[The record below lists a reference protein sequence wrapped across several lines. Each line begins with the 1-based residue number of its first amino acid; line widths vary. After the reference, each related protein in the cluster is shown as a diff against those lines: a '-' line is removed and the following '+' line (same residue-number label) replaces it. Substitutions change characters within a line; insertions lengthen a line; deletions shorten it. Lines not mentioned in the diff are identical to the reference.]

1 MVAVLVAAA
10 CGVVAA
16 TILGF
21 AAVWLFIAMLFAAE
35 FGATAGVNVAAV
47 IADAAAAAVFDA
59 GTVFPTAA
67 TAFDT
72 AIVFSA
78 AANDVDSALCESIA
92 LALINDKVAW
102 FELVFRTSLSVA
114 PLLLFASLCC
124 AFCFVRFWVAQ
135 LVLCGV

>member
-16 TILGF
+16 TVLGF

-35 FGATAGVNVAAV
+35 FGAVGVNVAAV
-47 IADAAAAAVFDA
+47 LADAAAAAAFGAV
-59 GTVFPTAA
+59 TVFTTAA
-67 TAFDT
+67 TAFDI

-78 AANDVDSALCESIA
+78 AENDVDSALCESIA
-92 LALINDKVAW
+92 LALINDKTAW